1 MFIWAVN
8 KPCYNDSLCLNEYSK
23 MICLK
28 RKRHLFRAGFY
39 FSAES
44 TFQEIVSKQNFY
56 ACARAKRS
64 MSPRHSAYILSSVK
78 SPQAT
83 DKSLS
88 KLSKFYIRTNS
99 PHWNVLLWTSFCFLK
114 VNQQKPVGFVSTN
127 NM

>member
-1 MFIWAVN
+1 MTHFVLWAVN
-8 KPCYNDSLCLNEYSK
+8 KSCYNGLLCLNEYSK

-28 RKRHLFRAGFY
+28 RKRHLFGAVFY

-44 TFQEIVSKQNFY
+44 TFQEIVSKQNFC

-83 DKSLS
+83 EKSLS
-88 KLSKFYIRTNS
+88 KLSKRSYQN
-99 PHWNVLLWTSFCFLK
+99 K
-114 VNQQKPVGFVSTN
+114 
-127 NM
+127 